1 MGESHRSL
9 RDLYKV
15 SCRELDIMVESAEG
29 LPGFWGGRMTGGGFG
44 GCTVNLVNASDAKA
58 FATKI
63 AESYTQATGIRPDVY
78 ICFAADGA
86 GADS

>member
-1 MGESHRSL
+1 
-9 RDLYKV
+9 
-15 SCRELDIMVESAEG
+15 
-29 LPGFWGGRMTGGGFG
+29 MTGGGFG